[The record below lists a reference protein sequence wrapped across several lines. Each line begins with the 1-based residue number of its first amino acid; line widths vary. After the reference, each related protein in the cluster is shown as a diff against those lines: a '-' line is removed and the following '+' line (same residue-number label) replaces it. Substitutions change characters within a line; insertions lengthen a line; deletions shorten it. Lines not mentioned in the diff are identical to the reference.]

1 MYTSMVYTPSVS
13 LFISWKINI
22 LDSCLR
28 FNKRYGEYRKLK
40 KQEFILSEGGHV
52 FWDFPKRKVKCLNYD
67 RAVIYNNIYLI
78 LHVLI
83 KDRGNTEIVK
93 VGVI

>member
-1 MYTSMVYTPSVS
+1 MHIQQTFFFFWISTYTTEMYTSMVYTPSVS
-13 LFISWKINI
+13 LFISWKIKI

-52 FWDFPKRKVKCLNYD
+52 F
-67 RAVIYNNIYLI
+67 
-78 LHVLI
+78 
-83 KDRGNTEIVK
+83 
-93 VGVI
+93 